1 MNTLKEQMKSIRSL
15 NLSKRIGEVCEC
27 PVCGN
32 EFVKR
37 HIKHVYCGGRDDQT
51 CKNAYNNFIRYNTIY
66 DFGRFVDLK
75 KKNNNSVNKS
85 SNKVSKPFNKY
96 MSFSFGNDSS
106 LSDKE
111 LNETKERHKH
121 VSETL
126 GKIEDVLDEDS
137 KKCNEYVDKQTLKN
151 IESSVETRIRAK
163 LEKEFES
170 KYKNKL
176 QEEYNKG
183 YNKACDNYEEA
194 KRWENAEFNGCV

>member
-1 MNTLKEQMKSIRSL
+1 MNKNTLKEQMKSIRSL
-15 NLSKRIGEVCEC
+15 NLSKRIGAVCEC
-27 PVCGN
+27 PVCGKL
-32 EFVKR
+32 FVKK
-37 HIKHVYCGGRDDQT
+37 HIKHVYCGGRDDQV
-51 CKNAYNNFIRYNTIY
+51 CKNAYNNFIRYNTVY

-85 SNKVSKPFNKY
+85 SNKVSKSFNKY

-137 KKCNEYVDKQTLKN
+137 KNVMN

-194 KRWENAEFNGCV
+194 KRLENAEFNGCV